1 MSKVQKY
8 IHSVLNH
15 AECRWKGINLYN
27 LAAEMSADELK
38 RTQRELGKKLVAKL
52 QAEYDT
58 LVTKN
63 APAII
68 LDNYGPTLEKAKKG
82 KHPHLNVLAG
92 ALRKKERNNV

>member
-38 RTQRELGKKLVAKL
+38 RTQSELAPQLVAKL
-52 QAEYDT
+52 QSEYDT
-58 LVTKN
+58 LVSKN

-68 LDNYGPTLEKAKKG
+68 LDSYAPALAKAKKG

-92 ALRKKERNNV
+92 ALRKKETNNA